1 MRSFAELAATL
12 ARRNDRLRGL
22 SYGVSVLTVGACSAF
37 LMELVSVMLRRA
49 LPGWTLSVVLA
60 SFLLAGTVA
69 FAWGRRIPSSKARL
83 LLEVDV
89 RLGLDARLS
98 SLHEIDS
105 RGGSPVLSE
114 RLFRDL
120 RRLTPNWSRA
130 LPIPRRLRL
139 LAAATGVF
147 TACTVLLLVLAPAA
161 ERSAGERLGP
171 VDIAG
176 QASPAGADQVAAD
189 NAAASP
195 ETDLGTSDA
204 PTTPS
209 STGGTQRSLSEILA
223 ELRPALSSAAAN
235 ASAATSEDAA
245 AALHEEL
252 QKLQER
258 LATNSQPLSPEEEQ
272 TLHQAAATSPDLA
285 KAVDD
290 AAASSDLNALRE
302 TISQILSA
310 STAPTTAAAPQ
321 TTRTDVRPTAPSDTQ
336 SSAQPNASPSATP
349 PDASSAGASNT
360 TEGGS
365 ASASAP
371 PPDDSLFESG
381 VGDVAPVA
389 APLALGEEGSLSSYV
404 TQGVPVEQTTDPISS
419 ERSWTLDPDQVRSV
433 LSARNLPA
441 GAADIIRDYFQRITE
456 ENP

>member
-1 MRSFAELAATL
+1 MRSFAELAGTL

-22 SYGVSVLTVGACSAF
+22 SYGVSVLSVGACSVF
-37 LMELVSVMLRRA
+37 LMELVSVLLRRA

-69 FAWGRRIPSSKARL
+69 FVWGRRIPSSKARL

-130 LPIPRRLRL
+130 LPIPRRLWL

-147 TACTVLLLVLAPAA
+147 TACALLLLVLAPVA

-171 VDIAG
+171 ADVAA

-204 PTTPS
+204 PTAPS

-285 KAVDD
+285 KAVED

-349 PDASSAGASNT
+349 PDASSAGSSNT

-365 ASASAP
+365 APASVP

-389 APLALGEEGSLSSYV
+389 APLALGEEGALSSYV

>member
-1 MRSFAELAATL
+1 MRSFAEVAATL

-22 SYGVSVLTVGACSAF
+22 SYGVSVLSVGACSVF
-37 LMELVSVMLRRA
+37 LMELVSVLLRRT

-69 FAWGRRIPSSKARL
+69 FVWGRRIPSSKARL

-147 TACTVLLLVLAPAA
+147 TACAVLLLVLAPAP
-161 ERSAGERLGP
+161 ERSAGERPGP
-171 VDIAG
+171 VDVAA

-189 NAAASP
+189 NAASP

-204 PTTPS
+204 PNTPS

-285 KAVDD
+285 KAVED

-310 STAPTTAAAPQ
+310 STAPTTAAAAQ

-365 ASASAP
+365 ASASVP

-389 APLALGEEGSLSSYV
+389 APLALGEEGALSSYV